1 MFNQLS
7 FMSPHQLGDFPV
19 TNTPTEHVPELTS
32 LIRCVWA
39 GELPNCVKFQT
50 YRVTEWLLSC
60 MTRFSRPSLAPN
72 SECSTPSIGISWYYR
87 VGERLLLFFFLQP
100 FLITFSCTFFSDLS
114 VGSYAFFYNL
124 LHFNFPAR
132 RYFSLRTQLAG
143 GLVRVCLVRSG
154 TECPFT
160 RSSSKEFRR
169 NKTACNWPKVFSIER
184 RMCLLYLRSMEMSFP
199 A

>member
-1 MFNQLS
+1 MYTVLKKKKESFNQLFNQLS

-87 VGERLLLFFFLQP
+87 VGERLLFFFSCNLFSLLSP
-100 FLITFSCTFFSDLS
+100 ARSSLTFLSAHTLSFITFCILIFQPEDISHCELS
-114 VGSYAFFYNL
+114 WQA
-124 LHFNFPAR
+124 A
-132 RYFSLRTQLAG
+132 
-143 GLVRVCLVRSG
+143 
-154 TECPFT
+154 
-160 RSSSKEFRR
+160 
-169 NKTACNWPKVFSIER
+169 
-184 RMCLLYLRSMEMSFP
+184 
-199 A
+199 